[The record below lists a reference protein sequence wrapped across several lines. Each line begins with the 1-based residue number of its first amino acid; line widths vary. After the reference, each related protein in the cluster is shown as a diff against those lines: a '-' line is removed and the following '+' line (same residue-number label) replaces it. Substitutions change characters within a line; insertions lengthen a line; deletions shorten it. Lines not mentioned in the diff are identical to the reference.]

1 MDRGQREYR
10 KRKSMPRSWKVV
22 LGFYVLWVTVNLGTL
37 DNDRPWMPWLKAGVI
52 VALLLMFTWL
62 LARLRVGHTFIGPD
76 GVTTRGAVIRRH
88 RAWPDLYDIRVEP
101 TPAGRWSPDHSTLA
115 YGMDGRRLPL
125 FFVDSQQCDDLPAE
139 VEAIRTDGAAWRDM
153 PWTRLPEV
161 EEKIRRRAL
170 RRASWNRAFICM
182 LCSYLPALFLVVW
195 RVFHGEDGHPALFL
209 VWGPLAVLLA
219 CLTLFVAMES
229 RRPAR
234 SE

>member
-1 MDRGQREYR
+1 LGGQ
-10 KRKSMPRSWKVV
+10 
-22 LGFYVLWVTVNLGTL
+22 
-37 DNDRPWMPWLKAGVI
+37 
-52 VALLLMFTWL
+52 LLLMTVKLITVDSDRTWKLWFKAGAAFAVL
-62 LARLRVGHTFIGPD
+62 LVLTWMLVRLRVGRTFVGPD
-76 GVTTRGAVIRRH
+76 GVTTRGAMIRRH

-101 TPAGRWSPDHSTLA
+101 NPARSWIPGHSTLA

-153 PWTRLPEV
+153 PWTCLPEV

-182 LCSYLPALFLVVW
+182 VWSYLPALFLVLW
-195 RVFHGEDGHPALFL
+195 RVFHDEDGHPVLFL

-219 CLTLFVAMES
+219 CLTLFVATES

-234 SE
+234 TE